1 MAATIS
7 ENSYASMDQKM
18 LIRLIGLHDCRIHPQ
33 AQGSEDS
40 SLLLLTLIKQIKEFQ
55 LHVFIMLYQLHS
67 CIALKLI
74 SSQDFSQ
81 MFVKHNNYNCLIA
94 CCLKRLKKHT
104 LVVFGTTCVL
114 GIWGIIVNGER
125 LKEIAGQ
132 QHENQLLSLVMQN
145 YIFHLRL
152 MALGSLDSSNT
163 YFKQVKYLFQLQ
175 LEIAKWLI

>member
-1 MAATIS
+1 MAARVS
-7 ENSYASMDQKM
+7 ETSHASIYQKM
-18 LIRLIGLHDCRIHPQ
+18 LIRLTGFHTGRNHPQ

-40 SLLLLTLIKQIKEFQ
+40 SVLLLTLIKQIKEFQ
-55 LHVFIMLYQLHS
+55 LHVFVMLHQVHS
-67 CIALKLI
+67 CITLKLI

-81 MFVKHNNYNCLIA
+81 MFVKRNYYNCLIA

-125 LKEIAGQ
+125 LKEIAEQ

-163 YFKQVKYLFQLQ
+163 NFKQVKYLFQLR